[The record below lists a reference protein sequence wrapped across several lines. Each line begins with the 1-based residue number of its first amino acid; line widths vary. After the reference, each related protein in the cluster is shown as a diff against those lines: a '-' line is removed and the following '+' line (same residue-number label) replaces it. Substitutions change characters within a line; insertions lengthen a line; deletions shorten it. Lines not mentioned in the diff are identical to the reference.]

1 MRCVAT
7 VGLGGS
13 RGSGNGPRA
22 VREGRCVAREWDPQ
36 FARGWGWLS
45 AASLARRVRG
55 HGRICMRAWP
65 RMQAQRA
72 RQAVYCRA
80 VGIGWSGAAVVAI
93 GGPAIV
99 CCDSYDVAAITR
111 PRCSPGR
118 RPWALLVCLQ

>member
-1 MRCVAT
+1 MHMLPRPQTRRAT
-7 VGLGGS
+7 PASLNHP
-13 RGSGNGPRA
+13 RPRA
-22 VREGRCVAREWDPQ
+22 NCGSHC
-36 FARGWGWLS
+36 G
-45 AASLARRVRG
+45 
-55 HGRICMRAWP
+55 
-65 RMQAQRA
+65 
-72 RQAVYCRA
+72 A